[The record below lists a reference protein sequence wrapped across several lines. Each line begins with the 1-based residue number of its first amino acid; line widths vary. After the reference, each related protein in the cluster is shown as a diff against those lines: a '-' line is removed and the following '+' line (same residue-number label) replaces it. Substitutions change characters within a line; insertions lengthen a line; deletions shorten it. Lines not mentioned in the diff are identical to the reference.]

1 MYAAFDNFER
11 NPRPT
16 IVPPWF
22 LRFVAPL
29 LLLLALPLALIVLA
43 LTLGVLAARALFN
56 AFQPRPTRPR
66 ADADGVLTDVDYVVV
81 DVAPEKPGR

>member
-1 MYAAFDNFER
+1 MYAAFETFER
-11 NPRPT
+11 KPRST
-16 IVPPWF
+16 VVPLWF

-43 LTLGVLAARALFN
+43 LTLGVLAARALFV
-56 AFQPRPTRPR
+56 AFRPRPTGPC